1 MWNLSTVLALAMKS
15 LKSIAVQAI
24 IRFCQLKDK
33 NNSLASHSKL
43 LIITERHTVQWFANQ
58 FLFFV

>member
-1 MWNLSTVLALAMKS
+1 MRNLSTVLALAIKS

-24 IRFCQLKDK
+24 ILFCQLKDK

-43 LIITERHTVQWFANQ
+43 LIITERHTVQ
-58 FLFFV
+58 